1 MYKTNAFS
9 YHDKM
14 ASCKSF
20 HIKRSI
26 DNVIIVYEKY
36 SLYYR
41 LFEIE
46 KKNQQNNDF
55 FNKRLSL
62 KSIKSSKIGQVTR
75 IF

>member
-46 KKNQQNNDF
+46 KKKPTKQ
-55 FNKRLSL
+55 
-62 KSIKSSKIGQVTR
+62 
-75 IF
+75 